1 MNIKPVSNSSR
12 IIYLDIL
19 RGLSILFIFIANS
32 YSFSGWYGMPDEMYT
47 QFSGGHL
54 NTVVKKL
61 TVVLVDGK
69 WYSIFSIL
77 FGIGF
82 IMQYEN
88 AKKTGKSFPLFFSKR
103 MLGLLIFGLM
113 HLFFL
118 WLGDI
123 LTLYALLGFLLIL
136 FRNMS
141 KRKLLIWAGILLLLP
156 IVHLLLMI
164 GFDNYYPLSFFE
176 PLAHYLNHNNFPI
189 AMNIN
194 EVDWFAFDHNFL
206 NANSWS
212 QFFTTNLGLPI
223 LRYLEIL
230 MEGRIFKVLAC
241 FLIGIWAG
249 RMILHEGLLENK
261 SLLKKIVLYGFLIG
275 LPMNIV
281 LAIAKTQAEG
291 IWTIINHTSYA
302 FGVVPL
308 ACAYAAGVA
317 LLMQKRHKLLL
328 LLAPVGQ
335 TAMSNYIFQTFISV
349 IFFYG
354 VGFGLAFKLPL
365 WTVIVLALSI
375 YSVQVI
381 LSTQWL
387 KYFRFGP
394 LEWIWRM
401 MTYQK
406 YIPNKKNESE
416 SLQKPITPAV

>member
-1 MNIKPVSNSSR
+1 
-12 IIYLDIL
+12 
-19 RGLSILFIFIANS
+19 
-32 YSFSGWYGMPDEMYT
+32 MPDEMYT

-88 AKKTGKSFPLFFSKR
+88 AKKSNKSFSLFFSKR
-103 MLGLLIFGLM
+103 MLGLLLFGLI
-113 HLFFL
+113 HLFFF

-123 LTLYALLGFLLIL
+123 LTLYALLGFLLI
-136 FRNMS
+136 FFKNFTN
-141 KRKLLIWAGILLLLP
+141 RKLLMWAGILLLLP

-164 GFDNYYPLSFFE
+164 GFDNFYPLSFFE
-176 PLAHYLNHNNFPI
+176 PLARYLNNNNFPI

-194 EVDWFAFDHNFL
+194 EVDWFAFDHNLL
-206 NANSWS
+206 NVSSWS
-212 QFFTTNLGLPI
+212 QFFTTNFGLPI

-261 SLLKKIVLYGFLIG
+261 SLLKQIVLYGFIIG
-275 LPMNIV
+275 LPMNIL
-281 LAIAKTQAEG
+281 LAFAKTQPEG
-291 IWTIINHTSYA
+291 IWTIINYISYA

-317 LLMQKRHKLLL
+317 LLLQNGHKSLM

-335 TAMSNYIFQTFISV
+335 TAMSNYIFQTLISV
-349 IFFYG
+349 IIFYG
-354 VGFGLAFKLPL
+354 VGFGLAFEMPL
-365 WTVIVLALSI
+365 WAVLIVALSI
-375 YSVQVI
+375 FCIQI
-381 LSTQWL
+381 IISTQWL
-387 KYFRFGP
+387 KHFRFGP

-406 YIPNKKNESE
+406 YISIRKEESGAI
-416 SLQKPITPAV
+416 QKPITPVV

>member
-1 MNIKPVSNSSR
+1 MNIKPVSTSNR

-19 RGLSILFIFIANS
+19 RGLSILFIFVANS
-32 YSFSGWYGMPDEMYT
+32 YTFSGWYSMPDEMYT

-88 AKKTGKSFPLFFSKR
+88 AKKTSKSFPLFFSKR
-103 MLGLLIFGLM
+103 MLGLLLFGLI
-113 HLFFL
+113 HLFFF

-141 KRKLLIWAGILLLLP
+141 STKLLIWAGILLMMP
-156 IVHLLLMI
+156 IAHLLLMI
-164 GFDNYYPLSFFE
+164 GFDNFYPLTFFE
-176 PLAHYLNHNNFPI
+176 PLARYLNHNNFPI
-189 AMNIN
+189 AMNLN
-194 EVDWFAFDHNFL
+194 EVDWLAFEHHLLDVT
-206 NANSWS
+206 SWR
-212 QFFTTNLGLPI
+212 QFFTINFGLPI

-275 LPMNIV
+275 LPMNIL
-281 LAIAKTQAEG
+281 LAVAKTQPEG
-291 IWTIINHTSYA
+291 IWTIINFTSYA

-308 ACAYAAGVA
+308 TCAYAAGVA
-317 LLMQKRHKLLL
+317 LLLQKRRKILL

-335 TAMSNYIFQTFISV
+335 TAMSNYIFQTLISV
-349 IFFYG
+349 IIFYG
-354 VGFGLAFKLPL
+354 VGFGLAMQLPL
-365 WTVIVLALSI
+365 WAVVVLALSI
-375 YSVQVI
+375 YSAQVI

-406 YIPNKKNESE
+406 YIPNRKNAAT
-416 SLQKPITPAV
+416 SLQKPITPSV

>member
-1 MNIKPVSNSSR
+1 MTIKPVNTTNR
-12 IIYLDIL
+12 IIYLDVL
-19 RGLSILFIFIANS
+19 RGLSILFIFVANS
-32 YSFSGWYGMPDEMYT
+32 YTFSGWYGMPDGMYT

-54 NTVVKKL
+54 NMVVKKL

-88 AKKTGKSFPLFFSKR
+88 AKKGNKSFSLFFTKR
-103 MLGLLIFGLM
+103 MLGLLLFGLI
-113 HLFFL
+113 HLFFF

-123 LTLYALLGFLLIL
+123 LALYALLGFLLIL
-136 FRNMS
+136 FKNLS
-141 KRKLLIWAGILLLLP
+141 NRKLLMWAGILLLLP

-164 GFDNYYPLSFFE
+164 GFDNFYPLSFFE
-176 PLAHYLNHNNFPI
+176 PLARYLNNNNFPI

-194 EVDWFAFDHNFL
+194 EVDWFAFDHNLL
-206 NANSWS
+206 NVSSWS
-212 QFFTTNLGLPI
+212 QFFTTNFGLPI

-249 RMILHEGLLENK
+249 RKILNEGLLENK
-261 SLLKKIVLYGFLIG
+261 SLLKKMVLYGFLIG
-275 LPMNIV
+275 LPMNIL
-281 LAIAKTQAEG
+281 LAVAKTQPEG
-291 IWTIINHTSYA
+291 IWTIINYACYA

-317 LLMQKRHKLLL
+317 LLIQNGHKSLM

-335 TAMSNYIFQTFISV
+335 TAMSNYIFQTLISV
-349 IFFYG
+349 IIFYG
-354 VGFGLAFKLPL
+354 VGFGLAFELPL
-365 WTVIVLALSI
+365 WAVIVVVLSI

-381 LSTQWL
+381 ISTQWL

-394 LEWIWRM
+394 LEWVWRM

-406 YIPNKKNESE
+406 YISIKKMKAGTS
-416 SLQKPITPAV
+416 QKSIVP

>member
-1 MNIKPVSNSSR
+1 MNIKPVSTSNR

-19 RGLSILFIFIANS
+19 RGLSILFIFVANS
-32 YSFSGWYGMPDEMYT
+32 YGFAGWYAMPDEMYT
-47 QFSGGHL
+47 QFSGGYM
-54 NTVVKKL
+54 NTIVKKL

-82 IMQYEN
+82 IMQYES
-88 AKKTGKSFPLFFSKR
+88 AKKIGKSFPIFFSKR
-103 MLGLLIFGLM
+103 MLGLLFFGLI
-113 HLFFL
+113 HLFFF

-123 LTLYALLGFLLIL
+123 LTLYALLGFLLIF

-141 KRKLLIWAGILLLLP
+141 SRKLLIWAGILLLLP
-156 IVHLLLMI
+156 IIHLLLMI
-164 GFDNYYPLSFFE
+164 GFDNFYPLSFFE
-176 PLAHYLNHNNFPI
+176 PLARYLNDNNFPI

-194 EVDWFAFDHNFL
+194 EVDWLAFDQNFL
-206 NANSWS
+206 NVNSWR
-212 QFFTTNLGLPI
+212 QFFITNLGLPI

-281 LAIAKTQAEG
+281 LAIAKTQAG
-291 IWTIINHTSYA
+291 GFWTIINYTSYA

-317 LLMQKRHKLLL
+317 LLLQKRHKILL

-349 IFFYG
+349 IIF
-354 VGFGLAFKLPL
+354 
-365 WTVIVLALSI
+365 
-375 YSVQVI
+375 
-381 LSTQWL
+381 
-387 KYFRFGP
+387 
-394 LEWIWRM
+394 
-401 MTYQK
+401 
-406 YIPNKKNESE
+406 
-416 SLQKPITPAV
+416 

>member
-1 MNIKPVSNSSR
+1 MTIKPVITSNR

-19 RGLSILFIFIANS
+19 RGLSILFIFMANS

-88 AKKTGKSFPLFFSKR
+88 AKKSNKSFSLFFSKR
-103 MLGLLIFGLM
+103 MLGLLLFGLI
-113 HLFFL
+113 HLFFF

-123 LTLYALLGFLLIL
+123 LTLYALLGFLLI
-136 FRNMS
+136 FFKNFTN
-141 KRKLLIWAGILLLLP
+141 RKLLMWAGILLLLP

-164 GFDNYYPLSFFE
+164 GFDNFYPLSFFE
-176 PLAHYLNHNNFPI
+176 PLARYLNNNNFPI

-212 QFFTTNLGLPI
+212 QFFTTNFGLPI

-261 SLLKKIVLYGFLIG
+261 SLLKQIVLYGFIIG
-275 LPMNIV
+275 LPMNIL
-281 LAIAKTQAEG
+281 LAFAKTQPEG
-291 IWTIINHTSYA
+291 IWTIINYISYA

-317 LLMQKRHKLLL
+317 LLLQNGHKSLM

-335 TAMSNYIFQTFISV
+335 TAMSNYIFQTLISV
-349 IFFYG
+349 IIFYG
-354 VGFGLAFKLPL
+354 VGFGLAFEMPL
-365 WTVIVLALSI
+365 WAVLIVALSI
-375 YSVQVI
+375 FCIQI
-381 LSTQWL
+381 IISTQWL
-387 KYFRFGP
+387 KHFRFGP

-406 YIPNKKNESE
+406 YISIRKEESGAI
-416 SLQKPITPAV
+416 QKPITPVV

>member
-1 MNIKPVSNSSR
+1 MTIKPVITSNR

-19 RGLSILFIFIANS
+19 RGLSILFIFMANS

-88 AKKTGKSFPLFFSKR
+88 AKKSNKSFSLFFSKR
-103 MLGLLIFGLM
+103 MLGLLLFGLI
-113 HLFFL
+113 HLFFF

-123 LTLYALLGFLLIL
+123 LTLYALLGFLLI
-136 FRNMS
+136 FFKNFTN
-141 KRKLLIWAGILLLLP
+141 RKLLMWAGILLLLP

-164 GFDNYYPLSFFE
+164 GFDNFYPLSFFE
-176 PLAHYLNHNNFPI
+176 PLARYLNNNNFPI

-206 NANSWS
+206 NGSSWS
-212 QFFTTNLGLPI
+212 QFFTTNFGLPI

-261 SLLKKIVLYGFLIG
+261 SLLKQIVLYGFIIG
-275 LPMNIV
+275 LPMNIL
-281 LAIAKTQAEG
+281 LAFAKTQPEG
-291 IWTIINHTSYA
+291 IWTIINYISYA

-317 LLMQKRHKLLL
+317 LLLQNGHKSLM

-335 TAMSNYIFQTFISV
+335 TAMSNYIFQTLISV
-349 IFFYG
+349 IIFYG
-354 VGFGLAFKLPL
+354 VGFGLAFEMPL
-365 WTVIVLALSI
+365 WAVLIVALSI
-375 YSVQVI
+375 FCIQI
-381 LSTQWL
+381 IISTQWL
-387 KYFRFGP
+387 KHFRFGP

-406 YIPNKKNESE
+406 YISIRKEESGAI
-416 SLQKPITPAV
+416 QKPITPVV